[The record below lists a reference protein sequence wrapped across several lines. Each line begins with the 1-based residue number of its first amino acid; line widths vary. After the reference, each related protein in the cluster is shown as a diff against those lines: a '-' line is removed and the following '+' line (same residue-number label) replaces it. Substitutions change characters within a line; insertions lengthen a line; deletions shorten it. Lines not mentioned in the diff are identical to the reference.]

1 MQSVYVSGAV
11 LYFISPFRVGVFGL
25 ICQETCCFLSLEWA
39 SPRPEDFF
47 PTGISSPGC
56 TTTLHTSLNFCGLVW
71 NLLISISCKNE
82 SWLMTESVFHH
93 RLETD
98 SCPCSLALDLIFL
111 RESAKP
117 FSPVTGCPNVD
128 QLPAVG
134 YKGNR
139 RKESG
144 KPVLRR
150 VGVRPTPGL
159 LPPWD
164 PSMRLSRA
172 PIPWAALRGC
182 CFLGRVSV
190 PGAAAQEDRKG
201 AADPGGDPGS
211 AWELGRVAGPS
222 SFIFLRG
229 RWEASEVT
237 FPSASVR
244 RSAPTCLGK
253 PLFTQHAL
261 GFLKCTS

>member
-144 KPVLRR
+144 QPVLRR
-150 VGVRPTPGL
+150 VGSQAHAWAVTASGPLDAFEPSSHSLGGFTWLL
-159 LPPWD
+159 LPRQSVCPWC
-164 PSMRLSRA
+164 SS
-172 PIPWAALRGC
+172 
-182 CFLGRVSV
+182 
-190 PGAAAQEDRKG
+190 
-201 AADPGGDPGS
+201 PGGQEGRSRSGRGS
-211 AWELGRVAGPS
+211 RLRVGARASGGAFELRIPQRAVG
-222 SFIFLRG
+222 
-229 RWEASEVT
+229 
-237 FPSASVR
+237 SVR
-244 RSAPTCLGK
+244 GHFSECLGV
-253 PLFTQHAL
+253 PLGTDVL
-261 GFLKCTS
+261 GKTSFHSACSGFP